1 MKNSIF
7 FKRISLMVLSALL
20 LTGLMGIVIY
30 YFLTQTYLVSLK
42 SKELL
47 SVAKTVAKMY
57 VMDSEDS
64 TQVST
69 DVKKLLGDDTTS
81 FLDAR
86 LYVFNS
92 EGELIISNNPDKT
105 DNPFDR
111 NKLSPQD
118 NENLLNSTQLPYKN
132 RHFPDY
138 IQKARDS
145 IANNC
150 EFSETL
156 ISDDGTQHI
165 VVGVPVYDK
174 TDSGNILGSVVLS
187 QPLRELS
194 ESSKQLYVTLGV
206 TILIVAV
213 IMLIPCYFWT
223 KRLVIPINQMRDVS
237 IAMSNGDFSV
247 RADENNK
254 GELRQLAQSINQF
267 AEKSEQLDQMRKDYV
282 ANISHELRT
291 PISSIRAMSET
302 LKDGLIK
309 DEDKRQKYYDT
320 MLRESMR
327 LSRLVDDLLE
337 LSRLQSNNVALEKK
351 FQNIGPAIAT
361 TVDIYSQMADD
372 AGVNFE
378 LKSDSTRLPQLYTN
392 SDRIQQ
398 VLVILLDNAI
408 KHTPDDG
415 YVTLSYDNF
424 DTYVTF
430 NVTNTGDG
438 IKKEDMEHI
447 FERFYKA
454 DKAHSGNGTG
464 LGLSIASE
472 IMHGLGETLN
482 VVSFPQKFTTF
493 SFTVSKSPITTNLKQ
508 KS

>member
-7 FKRISLMVLSALL
+7 FKRIALMVLSALL
-20 LTGLMGIVIY
+20 LTGLMGIGIY

-47 SVAKTVAKMY
+47 SMAKTVAKMY
-57 VMDSEDS
+57 VMDSNDS
-64 TQVST
+64 KQVSQ

-81 FLDAR
+81 FLDAQ

-92 EGELIISNNPDKT
+92 KGELIISNVPNKT
-105 DNPFDR
+105 NLPFDK
-111 NKLSPQD
+111 NDLPPQ
-118 NENLLNSTQLPYKN
+118 EEQNLFKFQN
-132 RHFPDY
+132 RIEVVPDY
-138 IQKARDS
+138 IQAAYDS
-145 IANNC
+145 ITSDC
-150 EFSETL
+150 EFSETM
-156 ISDDGTQHI
+156 DARDGTQYI
-165 VVGVPVYDK
+165 VVGVPVHDK
-174 TDSGNILGSVVLS
+174 NDSNSILGAVLFS
-187 QPLRELS
+187 QPLHELS
-194 ESSKQLYVTLGV
+194 ESSKQLYITLGT
-206 TILIVAV
+206 TILLVAV

-223 KRLVIPINQMRDVS
+223 KRLVVPINQMRDVS

-254 GELRQLAQSINQF
+254 GELKQLAQAINQF
-267 AEKSEQLDQMRKDYV
+267 AEKSGQLDQLRKDYV

-291 PISSIRAMSET
+291 PISSMRAMSET
-302 LKDGLIK
+302 LKDGLITDK
-309 DEDKRQKYYDT
+309 DKRQRYYDT

-337 LSRLQSNNVALEKK
+337 LSRLQSGNAALEKRL
-351 FQNIGPAIAT
+351 QNMIPAITT
-361 TVDIYSQMADD
+361 TVEIYAQMADD
-372 AGVNFE
+372 AGVNFQ
-378 LKSDSTRLPQLYTN
+378 LKSDLTKLPLLYTN

-408 KHTPDDG
+408 KNTPDDG
-415 YVTLSYDNF
+415 DVTLSYDMKDAF
-424 DTYVTF
+424 VSF
-430 NVTNTGDG
+430 NVTNTGAG
-438 IKKEDMEHI
+438 IGKEDLDHI

-482 VVSFPQKFTTF
+482 VVSYPEKHTTF
-493 SFTVSKSPITTNLKQ
+493 SFTVSRSITDADIETK
-508 KS
+508 